1 MNFYAVTGRIPGD
14 DDDTLMSVG
23 QHASR
28 DEAIAAFVAQMLAD
42 NDMDEMSDEE
52 IAEFEKAHGSRVFVN
67 QVMQSSAPIVD
78 AENNPENR
86 RDLTDDSDLG
96 VATVKTEVLR
106 NHGHPWD
113 ARKGFDVLL
122 LDVNSQAELDAAVA
136 AAAEKFWQPWVVG
149 AREGGTLGGA
159 FYKPCGANAPW
170 EDSAEQ
176 PHPGGV
182 EHVLQGDKDARATG
196 LNEPTTQA
204 GAAPGAFAAAQ
215 KMDSKST
222 VPFMTVVEGKVHIN
236 DGETG
241 APLAGDWTGV
251 CCDGGDAKSYWYIGR
266 SLGERSFNKLT
277 SRDFEGA
284 TQEVARLNLAF
295 SPASEQALALHS
307 FVEMVAAMN
316 IWSYDQDS
324 GEPYKECEEPADGF
338 LDSHCALMNLIED
351 ARRLPL
357 PQRELVKPLT
367 QMEGDL
373 FALRRFNRELMG
385 GTEFGNAVAEALVT
399 IARTHGV
406 QALADIVQLQAVIG
420 QGRGATLNV
429 QTADSRVLDVL
440 RALPSGG
447 QQWIDSYTNEISPD
461 GSVIRRGGSD
471 GMAGSMFAQ
480 QPERN
485 TPLATTQADLE
496 AFRYAR
502 SRSRVADEI
511 REGFAKNSTSSAQ
524 ADGPSV

>member
-1 MNFYAVTGRIPGD
+1 
-14 DDDTLMSVG
+14 
-23 QHASR
+23 
-28 DEAIAAFVAQMLAD
+28 
-42 NDMDEMSDEE
+42 
-52 IAEFEKAHGSRVFVN
+52 
-67 QVMQSSAPIVD
+67 
-78 AENNPENR
+78 
-86 RDLTDDSDLG
+86 
-96 VATVKTEVLR
+96 
-106 NHGHPWD
+106 
-113 ARKGFDVLL
+113 
-122 LDVNSQAELDAAVA
+122 
-136 AAAEKFWQPWVVG
+136 
-149 AREGGTLGGA
+149 
-159 FYKPCGANAPW
+159 
-170 EDSAEQ
+170 
-176 PHPGGV
+176 
-182 EHVLQGDKDARATG
+182 
-196 LNEPTTQA
+196 
-204 GAAPGAFAAAQ
+204 
-215 KMDSKST
+215 
-222 VPFMTVVEGKVHIN
+222 
-236 DGETG
+236 
-241 APLAGDWTGV
+241 
-251 CCDGGDAKSYWYIGR
+251 
-266 SLGERSFNKLT
+266 
-277 SRDFEGA
+277 
-284 TQEVARLNLAF
+284 LNLAF